1 MPLVENVAKIL
12 NLLEHRGSCANLQI
26 LLLSSSATVST
37 GFTDL
42 FDQINRLGI
51 PVFV

>member
-1 MPLVENVAKIL
+1 MLLKCL
-12 NLLEHRGSCANLQI
+12 NLLEQRDLVQTFLFLS
-26 LLLSSSATVST
+26 SSSATLST